1 MSDQNAEQEGRHASY
16 EEMEVAINDAD
27 SPSAF
32 EIIIDALRGLP
43 GMRAVHA
50 SRGGLMISF
59 NPVAIDQGQICT
71 EIERAGFT
79 IDGVE
84 AGQPAIHISGP
95 KPTGEPLSRMSIP
108 PKTHDDPGG
117 HKGQ

>member
-1 MSDQNAEQEGRHASY
+1 MSDENAEQEGRHTAF

-27 SPSAF
+27 STSAY

-43 GMRAVHA
+43 GMRAIHA

-79 IDGVE
+79 IDAVE
-84 AGQPAIHISGP
+84 GSQPDVHITGP
-95 KPTGEPLSRMSIP
+95 KPTNEPLSRMDIP